1 MKKLLFIISISL
13 LVLAGCGSSGNFE
26 AQTNWEVEDF
36 SYVNQHNEKVSLDDM
51 KGTVWLATFVFT
63 NCTTVCPPMTFN
75 MSDIQKMLVEKGIED
90 YKIVAFSVDPE
101 VDTPEKLQEYLG
113 NYDVA
118 DESKWELLTGYNQAD
133 IAGFAADSFK
143 TLVKDDPNSD
153 QVIHGTSFYLVDQN
167 GVVVKNYSGSQ
178 DVPKEEIVIDV
189 ETLIKDGK

>member
-1 MKKLLFIISISL
+1 MKKLLAIISISL

-26 AQTNWEVEDF
+26 AQTNWQVQDF
-36 SYVNQHNEKVSLDDM
+36 TDINQHNKKVSLEDL

-63 NCTTVCPPMTFN
+63 NCTSVCPPMTFN
-75 MSDIQKMLVEKGIED
+75 MSEIQQMLKDKGIED

-101 VDTPEKLQEYLG
+101 VDTPQKLQEYLA

-118 DESKWELLTGYNQAD
+118 DESKWELLTGYKQD
-133 IAGFAADSFK
+133 EIASFAEKSFK
-143 TLVKDDPNSD
+143 TLVKDDPKSN

-167 GVVVKNYSGSQ
+167 GIVVKNYSGVS
-178 DVPKEEIVIDV
+178 DVPKEEIVMDV